1 LWALRSVFAKKFCA
15 LPAEK
20 LKSSDFVKSILVI
33 SEKNFHEMLFQL
45 KVRLKS

>member
-1 LWALRSVFAKKFCA
+1 VGVRWCAVLAKKFCA

-20 LKSSDFVKSILVI
+20 LKSSVI
-33 SEKNFHEMLFQL
+33 SEKNVHEMLFQL